1 MYMTPVQHIS
11 IQIRS
16 AFFGGNWCGVS
27 LQQELND
34 LPVEQAI
41 RSQPHSHSIAELVF
55 HIGYYFQGVG
65 EVLKGGPLEIK
76 DKFSFDMPAISTEME
91 WRALLDRT
99 WETAEAFAQQ
109 VEVLSGEQLSARF
122 VDEKYGDYYRNLTG
136 IVEHLYYH
144 LGQIVLLK
152 KGMQAH

>member
-1 MYMTPVQHIS
+1 MTPVQHIS
-11 IQIRS
+11 QQIRS
-16 AFFGGNWCGVS
+16 AFFGSNWCGLS

-65 EVLKGGPLEIK
+65 DVLRGGPLEIK
-76 DKFSFDMPAISTEME
+76 DKFSFEMPAISTGME
-91 WRALLDRT
+91 WRSLLDRT
-99 WETAEAFAQQ
+99 WQTAEDFIQC
-109 VEVLSGEQLSARF
+109 VESLSEEQLSGTF

-152 KGMQAH
+152 KGMSTH